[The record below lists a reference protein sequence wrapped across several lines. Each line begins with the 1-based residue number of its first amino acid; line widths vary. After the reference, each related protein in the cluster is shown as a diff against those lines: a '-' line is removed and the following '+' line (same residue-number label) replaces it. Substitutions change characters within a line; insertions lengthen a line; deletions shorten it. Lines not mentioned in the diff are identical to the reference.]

1 MHQKNI
7 LRKKYL
13 ILRKRKYFKVD
24 HSFFLPLVNL
34 IKKNFRKK
42 KKLNLALY
50 YPANFEV
57 DVIKILDN
65 NFIFN
70 QNIFLPVIAD
80 DNKMSFFSWKKNQVL
95 LVNKFGMLE
104 PMKSKPRVP
113 DIMLVPIL
121 SFDTRKY
128 RLGYGKGFYDRFLNK
143 YLNRFK
149 NILTVGIAFSFQK
162 HDNLPVSRHD
172 VKLDYIITEQGIF

>member
-7 LRKKYL
+7 LRKRYS

-162 HDNLPVSRHD
+162 HHKLPINSKD
-172 VKLDYIITEQGIF
+172 VKLNYILTEKGIY